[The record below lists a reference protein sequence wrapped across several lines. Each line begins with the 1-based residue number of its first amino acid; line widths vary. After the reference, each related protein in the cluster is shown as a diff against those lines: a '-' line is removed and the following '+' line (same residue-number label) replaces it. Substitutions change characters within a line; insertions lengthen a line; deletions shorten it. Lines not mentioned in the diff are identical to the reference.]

1 MARASIA
8 CPGCGV
14 SLRPATFAPEQ
25 GADRRSTRITVG
37 QGKVLPR
44 SWPSSKVATKSASTY
59 KTEFHFSAAGNF
71 TNRQS
76 ILSNDLGSTVSIC
89 PSIVTLKRPLPIASE
104 RHASWQR
111 GSRLEVVC
119 AAANGAQS
127 EASAKLVIFLGKG
140 GSGKTTAAVLL
151 AKVRDNSTTD
161 GCLILRL
168 VLLTKGSDCV
178 IA

>member
-14 SLRPATFAPEQ
+14 SLLPATFAPEQ
-25 GADRRSTRITVG
+25 GADHRSTRVTVG

-44 SWPSSKVATKSASTY
+44 SWPSSKVATKKASTY
-59 KTEFHFSAAGNF
+59 KTRLHPSAAGNF

-76 ILSNDLGSTVSIC
+76 TLSNDLGSTVSIC
-89 PSIVTLKRPLPIASE
+89 PSIVTLKRPLPIASK
-104 RHASWQR
+104 RHASWQT

-119 AAANGAQS
+119 AAANGAPS
-127 EASAKLVIFLGKG
+127 EASAKLVTFLGKG

-151 AKVRDNSTTD
+151 AKVSDISTTD
-161 GCLILRL
+161 GILILPSVFL
-168 VLLTKGSDCV
+168 QEAL